1 MNRPSC
7 DAYFQRFFFEGE
19 TKAFDRIGFLCAC
32 DYFEKREKKDIRN
45 GGLITGVFSSIQIVI
60 LSLIFGFCI
69 RYPSTT
75 TKCGGVLLAR
85 CWFDLRRPFQRGLF
99 T

>member
-32 DYFEKREKKDIRN
+32 DYFEKRKKKDIRN

-60 LSLIFGFCI
+60 FVFDFWFL
-69 RYPSTT
+69 YPLPKYYNKEWWSFV
-75 TKCGGVLLAR
+75 GALLV
-85 CWFDLRRPFQRGLF
+85 
-99 T
+99 